1 MSTQRHQL
9 VTVVSSVVLTVVMAY
24 SVTIRY
30 ITQSDTASE
39 VCKLVGNFHYLFT
52 MSPTEPGK
60 IKNTNCLRDSWDEPR
75 TRCPQTDLGDNYCLF
90 PMIHVLYVVYSDS
103 AGHELS
109 HFQFSV
115 IYCNPVDLY
124 MRCVYVCTFV
134 CLDTCVIFSLLGH
147 NSRKL

>member
-1 MSTQRHQL
+1 MSTRRHRL

-30 ITQSDTASE
+30 VTQSDTATE

-75 TRCPQTDLGDNYCLF
+75 TRCPQTDLGYNYCLF

-115 IYCNPVDLY
+115 LWNKSTSVIYYNPADLY
-124 MRCVYVCTFV
+124 MRCVHICLFV
-134 CLDTCVIFSLLGH
+134 CLFGYMCDI
-147 NSRKL
+147 

>member
-30 ITQSDTASE
+30 VTQSDTASE

-90 PMIHVLYVVYSDS
+90 PMDTCAVYSDS

-109 HFQFSV
+109 HFQSSVLWNKSTSV
-115 IYCNPVDLY
+115 IYYNPVDLY
-124 MRCVYVCTFV
+124 MRCVHICLFV
-134 CLDTCVIFSLLGH
+134 CLFGYMCDI
-147 NSRKL
+147 